1 MAAIDQPAQTTTG
14 QFGSEDPKIK
24 TLIIDTNAIV
34 NGLSLRS
41 LAEEFYTC
49 PEVMAEVRSSHSR
62 DFLTRLPFEIL
73 IEQPSEESMKAVV
86 EFSKKTGDYASLSI
100 PDLKVLALAHT
111 FAMKAPGH
119 EDIRSEP
126 LKTRPTGFLPS
137 APPPAPTKKQMKV
150 EPEPEAD
157 EDGWEVATSKK
168 KKPVKKGPTPKKVK
182 GPAPAPSAA
191 KEEVKEAPK
200 EEVKESPKEEV
211 KEAPKEAV
219 KEAPKE
225 KDPVEYLVQS
235 VNDVI
240 IDENV
245 DDDDS
250 DAGEWIT
257 PDNVEE
263 FQAVQLG
270 VTPEEMRKPKR
281 MEVACVTSDF
291 AMQNVLLQMN
301 MNLVSAGGH
310 RITKVKNWV
319 LRCHACFAVTT
330 NMEKKFCPKCGN
342 ASLMRVSCSTNSKGQ
357 IVYYLKRNY
366 NYNLRGTKYDIPNP
380 KGGRQ
385 VNNLVLREDQ
395 NEYVKA
401 TRGHQKKKLVDL
413 FDPDFTPIYGK
424 METRTPGNNMYGTDV
439 IGFGRKNPNA
449 TNKRTG
455 RKK

>member
-1 MAAIDQPAQTTTG
+1 MAAIDQPTKNTADH
-14 QFGSEDPKIK
+14 FGSEEPKIK
-24 TLIIDTNAIV
+24 TLVIDTNAII
-34 NGLSLRS
+34 NGISLRN

-49 PEVMAEVRSSHSR
+49 PEVMVEIRSSHSR
-62 DFLTRLPFEIL
+62 DFLTRLPFEIQ

-100 PDLKVLALAHT
+100 PDIKVLALAHT

-119 EDIRSEP
+119 EEIRSEP
-126 LKTRPTGFLPS
+126 LKTRPAGSLPS
-137 APPPAPTKKQMKV
+137 APPPPPTKKQLNA

-157 EDGWEVATSKK
+157 DDGWEIATSKK
-168 KKPVKKGPTPKKVK
+168 KGPAKKGPTPKKTNTPAAPQPVK
-182 GPAPAPSAA
+182 KETDEPVKEKTNESA
-191 KEEVKEAPK
+191 KEEVKESVK
-200 EEVKESPKEEV
+200 EE
-211 KEAPKEAV
+211 
-219 KEAPKE
+219 
-225 KDPVEYLVQS
+225 DPVEYLVQS
-235 VNDVI
+235 VDDII
-240 IDENV
+240 IDENI
-245 DDDDS
+245 DEDDS
-250 DAGEWIT
+250 DAGDWIT
-257 PDNVEE
+257 PENVGE
-263 FQAVQLG
+263 FQAAQLG
-270 VTPEEMRKPKR
+270 VTPEEMRKPKK

-310 RITKVKNWV
+310 RIKKVRNWV
-319 LRCHACFAVTT
+319 LRCHACFTVTT
-330 NMEKKFCPKCGN
+330 DMEKKFCPKCGN
-342 ASLMRVSCSTNSKGQ
+342 ASLMRVSCSTNNKGQ

>member
-1 MAAIDQPAQTTTG
+1 MAAIDQPTKNTADH
-14 QFGSEDPKIK
+14 FGSEEPKIK
-24 TLIIDTNAIV
+24 TLVIDTNAII
-34 NGLSLRS
+34 NGISLRN

-49 PEVMAEVRSSHSR
+49 PEVMVEIRSSHSR
-62 DFLTRLPFEIL
+62 DFLTRLPFEIQ

-100 PDLKVLALAHT
+100 PDIKVLALAHT

-119 EDIRSEP
+119 EEIRSEP
-126 LKTRPTGFLPS
+126 LKG
-137 APPPAPTKKQMKV
+137 PA
-150 EPEPEAD
+150 
-157 EDGWEVATSKK
+157 
-168 KKPVKKGPTPKKVK
+168 KKGPTPKKTNTPAAPQPVK
-182 GPAPAPSAA
+182 KETDEPVKEKTNESA
-191 KEEVKEAPK
+191 KEEVKESVK
-200 EEVKESPKEEV
+200 EE
-211 KEAPKEAV
+211 
-219 KEAPKE
+219 
-225 KDPVEYLVQS
+225 DPVEYLVQS
-235 VNDVI
+235 VDDII
-240 IDENV
+240 IDENI
-245 DDDDS
+245 DEDDS
-250 DAGEWIT
+250 DAGDWIT
-257 PDNVEE
+257 PENVGE
-263 FQAVQLG
+263 FQAAQLG
-270 VTPEEMRKPKR
+270 VTPEEMRKPKK

-310 RITKVKNWV
+310 RIKKVRNWV
-319 LRCHACFAVTT
+319 LRCHACFTVTT
-330 NMEKKFCPKCGN
+330 DMEKKFCPKCGN
-342 ASLMRVSCSTNSKGQ
+342 ASLMRVSCSTNNKGQ